1 MAAISL
7 ISILQKIL
15 QLLNPPKFGSP
26 VFHVSIETEYHQQP
40 LWKNWKMAA
49 ISLILIVWKT
59 LQLLTPQSLGLR
71 FSECWWKWNISVGHY
86 EKLKNVCHFFNI
98 DLTEN
103 FPITDHPKVW
113 ISSFPTVDR
122 NGISVS
128 AIIKKLKNV
137 CHFFNINLTEN
148 FQLLTPQSLGLRF
161 SECQWKWNISSS
173 HYEKK
178 WKMAAISL
186 ILIIWKIFQLL
197 KKWQPFFIF
206 FHNGCCWYSISI
218 DTRKTGDPNFGGSI
232 IGNFL

>member
-186 ILIIWKIFQLL
+186 ILIIWKIFQL
-197 KKWQPFFIF
+197 P
-206 FHNGCCWYSISI
+206 
-218 DTRKTGDPNFGGSI
+218 T
-232 IGNFL
+232 